1 MSISEFHIEKRMNNV
16 RIISGMKAGIIFTK
30 MLNLHNLAF
39 SDNFFDDI
47 AEISDIM
54 ILCT

>member
-1 MSISEFHIEKRMNNV
+1 MI
-16 RIISGMKAGIIFTK
+16 TK

-54 ILCT
+54 ILCR